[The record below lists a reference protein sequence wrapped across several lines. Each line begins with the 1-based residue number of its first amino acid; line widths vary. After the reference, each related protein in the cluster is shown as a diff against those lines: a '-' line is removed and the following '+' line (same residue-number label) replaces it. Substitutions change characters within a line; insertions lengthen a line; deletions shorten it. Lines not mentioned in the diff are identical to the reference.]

1 LFIIFRK
8 QDFIIQISKL
18 NQEKT
23 MLEEKV
29 MKMKQ
34 AIMDIKSKLDFELN
48 KKFEKKEL
56 ELRDSKFQ
64 MALLEKYELNYII

>member
-1 LFIIFRK
+1 
-8 QDFIIQISKL
+8 
-18 NQEKT
+18 

-34 AIMDIKSKLDFELN
+34 AIMDIKSKLDTELN

-56 ELRDSKFQ
+56 ELRDTKFQ
-64 MALLEKYELNYII
+64 MALLEKYEINLKNLILKNL

>member
-1 LFIIFRK
+1 
-8 QDFIIQISKL
+8 
-18 NQEKT
+18 

-34 AIMDIKSKLDFELN
+34 AIMDIKSKLDTELN

-56 ELRDSKFQ
+56 ELRDTKFQ
-64 MALLEKYELNYII
+64 MALLEKYEINLKNLILKIYKKVRVHE

>member
-1 LFIIFRK
+1 
-8 QDFIIQISKL
+8 
-18 NQEKT
+18 

-34 AIMDIKSKLDFELN
+34 AIMDIKSKLDTELN

-56 ELRDSKFQ
+56 ELRDTKFQ
-64 MALLEKYELNYII
+64 MALLEKYEKKLKILILKNL

>member
-1 LFIIFRK
+1 LFILFRK

-34 AIMDIKSKLDFELN
+34 AIMDIKSKLDVELN